1 MTDKAEDRNDC
12 LSDLRL
18 DRLVAEELGDN
29 ERRATAGHLYCCQRC
44 RARFNLLSAENLEFS
59 RLALPL
65 HGNGASVSADPPG
78 RRQVRPRR
86 WPVAGALAAV
96 AAGALGIVLI
106 QFGARDEA
114 DDLGLRSK
122 GEAGFG
128 YFVLRQG
135 AVLAGQAGQPLFPG
149 DAIQFVHTAPQ
160 AGFLAILSL
169 DGRGKA
175 NVYYP
180 NGPAA
185 APVEVG
191 QRRPVPQSTIL
202 DASLGRETIYAFYC
216 RSPVLIEPLRLAL
229 ASKQRDFHPPKDCV
243 IETVAYDKQG
253 RP

>member
-1 MTDKAEDRNDC
+1 MTDRTEDRNHC

-18 DRLVAEELGDN
+18 DHLVAEELGAS
-29 ERRATAGHLYCCQRC
+29 ERRATAGHLDGCQRC
-44 RARFNLLSAENLEFS
+44 RARFKLLSAQNLEFS

-65 HGNGASVSADPPG
+65 LGHGASVPAQPAG
-78 RRQVRPRR
+78 RLRPRR
-86 WPVAGALAAV
+86 WRVAGALAAV

-106 QFGARDEA
+106 QFGARDGANEV
-114 DDLGLRSK
+114 GLRSK

-135 AVLAGQAGQPLFPG
+135 VVLAGQADQPLFPG
-149 DAIQFVHTAPQ
+149 DAVQFVHTAPQ
-160 AGFLAILSL
+160 AGFLAILSV
-169 DGRGKA
+169 DGQGKA
-175 NVYYP
+175 SVYYP

-229 ASKQRDFHPPKDCV
+229 ASKQRDLHLPKDCV
-243 IETVAYDKQG
+243 VETVAYDKKG